1 MVNMTLGQNIAL
13 ARKKKGI
20 SQEELSNQL
29 NVSRQSVSLW
39 ETNQTVPTIEKLKEL
54 SILLDVG
61 VDHLLGLQK
70 EEKEDKS
77 SSLIN
82 DARKRDEKT
91 FIIICTIST
100 LLGFLLWQVMVLS
113 IIINLTSLILNIVCV
128 KKFKERFYPI
138 VLLIISIIFLFASI
152 AGTAI
157 L

>member
-1 MVNMTLGQNIAL
+1 MTLGQNIAL

-70 EEKEDKS
+70 EEKEAMFMIVCLKYDEPCFTILPLLFIVPDSIVDGSNPAKAKS
-77 SSLIN
+77 WLGLLNLFMSPTSATKEAA
-82 DARKRDEKT
+82 D
-91 FIIICTIST
+91 IIPTP
-100 LLGFLLWQVMVLS
+100 LNPV
-113 IIINLTSLILNIVCV
+113 ILN
-128 KKFKERFYPI
+128 
-138 VLLIISIIFLFASI
+138 
-152 AGTAI
+152 
-157 L
+157 

>member
-1 MVNMTLGQNIAL
+1 MTLGQNIAL

-61 VDHLLGLQK
+61 VDHLLGLQT
-70 EEKEDKS
+70 EEKEEFS
-77 SSLIN
+77 SPIN
-82 DARKRDEKT
+82 DAKKRDEKT

-128 KKFKERFYPI
+128 KKIKERFYPI
-138 VLLIISIIFLFASI
+138 ILLIISIVFLFASLT
-152 AGTAI
+152 GTAI

>member
-1 MVNMTLGQNIAL
+1 MTLGQNIAL

-61 VDHLLGLQK
+61 VDHLLGLQI
-70 EEKEDKS
+70 EEKEEF

-128 KKFKERFYPI
+128 KKYKERFYPI
-138 VLLIISIIFLFASI
+138 ILLIISIIFLFASI

-157 L
+157 F

>member
-1 MVNMTLGQNIAL
+1 MTLGQNIAL

-54 SILLDVG
+54 SILLDIG

-70 EEKEDKS
+70 EEKEEF

-152 AGTAI
+152 AGHAV

>member
-1 MVNMTLGQNIAL
+1 MTLGQNIAL

-54 SILLDVG
+54 SVLLDVG
-61 VDHLLGLQK
+61 VDYLLGLQI
-70 EEKEDKS
+70 EEKDNENS
-77 SSLIN
+77 TLIN
-82 DARKRDEKT
+82 EARKKDEET

-100 LLGFLLWQVMVLS
+100 ILGLLLWQVIVLS

-138 VLLIISIIFLFASI
+138 VLLIISIVFLFASI

>member
-1 MVNMTLGQNIAL
+1 MTLGQNIAL

-54 SILLDVG
+54 SVLLDVG
-61 VDHLLGLQK
+61 VDYLLGLQI
-70 EEKEDKS
+70 EEKDNENS
-77 SSLIN
+77 TLIN
-82 DARKRDEKT
+82 EARKKDEKT

-100 LLGFLLWQVMVLS
+100 ILGLLLWQVIVLS

-128 KKFKERFYPI
+128 RKFKEQFYPI